1 MGKGKKGGK
10 KGGKGSKKAE
20 KAPAHGHGWYQV
32 RFISIRLMGHNIW
45 HHMYIQKYYC
55 LTENKPIERNALI
68 KLKQLFK
75 N

>member
-32 RFISIRLMGHNIW
+32 GFISTVLLVITFRIICISKGTIVSRKINL
-45 HHMYIQKYYC
+45 
-55 LTENKPIERNALI
+55 
-68 KLKQLFK
+68 LKGTY
-75 N
+75 

>member
-32 RFISIRLMGHNIW
+32 GIIFL
-45 HHMYIQKYYC
+45 Q
-55 LTENKPIERNALI
+55 
-68 KLKQLFK
+68 LKV
-75 N
+75 